1 MSTLVNGGDFLWL
14 YLAKEK
20 KLTKK
25 KKTILT
31 KEMINLKT
39 RKGIT
44 EEKVSKEAK
53 GRDLSK
59 L

>member
-39 RKGIT
+39 GKGIK
-44 EEKVSKEAK
+44 EEKVVERSERKRPK
-53 GRDLSK
+53 
-59 L
+59 